1 MSTNQYQE
9 MRNRQQAEVNAFPM
23 FFAFNK
29 QQFAEGMRKLG
40 LSPSDTRQ
48 VCSIFG
54 GGYCRKSDVAKLNE
68 MFTRHRKELEDAI
81 AGDKTGQGFICD
93 MFLQELENHEYSYT
107 GDVQETL
114 DALGITAQ
122 YTEAQYH
129 AYLDLFRRGREA
141 IEDHPPTISEMALS
155 IVRKV
160 IRDLEA
166 DKRECEFSAL
176 TPEQQVVELQRAE
189 QARKEWK
196 AHIAQ
201 LREKQGRVLKSED
214 LEASPS

>member
-81 AGDKTGQGFICD
+81 ASDKTGQGFI
-93 MFLQELENHEYSYT
+93 YT
-107 GDVQETL
+107 FPCETL
-114 DALGITAQ
+114 VTMPETA
-122 YTEAQYH
+122 
-129 AYLDLFRRGREA
+129 
-141 IEDHPPTISEMALS
+141 
-155 IVRKV
+155 
-160 IRDLEA
+160 
-166 DKRECEFSAL
+166 
-176 TPEQQVVELQRAE
+176 
-189 QARKEWK
+189 
-196 AHIAQ
+196 
-201 LREKQGRVLKSED
+201 
-214 LEASPS
+214 AS

>member
-9 MRNRQQAEVNAFPM
+9 MRNHQQAEVNAFPM

-81 AGDKTGQGFICD
+81 AGDKTGKVLSVICSSRSWRT
-93 MFLQELENHEYSYT
+93 MSTVIPAMCRKRLMLW
-107 GDVQETL
+107 
-114 DALGITAQ
+114 ALRPSIWR
-122 YTEAQYH
+122 
-129 AYLDLFRRGREA
+129 LFRNCWMAWLWPVKRLCSTIVSTDPERNHA
-141 IEDHPPTISEMALS
+141 PPGA
-155 IVRKV
+155 
-160 IRDLEA
+160 
-166 DKRECEFSAL
+166 
-176 TPEQQVVELQRAE
+176 
-189 QARKEWK
+189 
-196 AHIAQ
+196 
-201 LREKQGRVLKSED
+201 
-214 LEASPS
+214 

>member
-9 MRNRQQAEVNAFPM
+9 MRNRQQTEVNAFPM

-122 YTEAQYH
+122 YMEAVPQL
-129 AYLDLFRRGREA
+129 LDGL
-141 IEDHPPTISEMALS
+141 AL
-155 IVRKV
+155 
-160 IRDLEA
+160 A
-166 DKRECEFSAL
+166 CE
-176 TPEQQVVELQRAE
+176 
-189 QARKEWK
+189 K
-196 AHIAQ
+196 AMQH
-201 LREKQGRVLKSED
+201 D
-214 LEASPS
+214 CFD